1 MCPIEE
7 IYETLRNIIEGI
19 KNGESHLG
27 RETNHYN
34 NGSFSKFN
42 FCTSVDSVVSDKGV
56 EVEGEVVPSARGSSF
71 RKFSYVGE

>member
-1 MCPIEE
+1 M
-7 IYETLRNIIEGI
+7 
-19 KNGESHLG
+19 ESHIL
-27 RETNHYN
+27 EEKLTIIYN

-56 EVEGEVVPSARGSSF
+56 EVEGEVVPTACGSSF